1 MCHKS
6 RLDDVESL
14 CAAAASHPQQKTSFP
29 FLRTKQNLAFCISSF
44 RLKAEFI
51 VKVKKAAPTKTFVIR
66 QKSWKLWSCCSFFF
80 SSSLC
85 CCCCCC
91 FFLRKRPLGHAHSGK
106 ARRHSAFVLWE
117 HIANSL
123 NDSMDRARA
132 GDRTAGAVNLDVV
145 APRLLGCDWWFWIS
159 DKAAHRAKQE
169 KCTKDQSACVFR
181 LCFC

>member
-29 FLRTKQNLAFCISSF
+29 FLRTKQDLAFCISSF
-44 RLKAEFI
+44 RLKAKFI

-85 CCCCCC
+85 CCVASYENAHWGTPTAER
-91 FFLRKRPLGHAHSGK
+91 LRDTVHLSCGSTLRTP
-106 ARRHSAFVLWE
+106 
-117 HIANSL
+117 
-123 NDSMDRARA
+123 SMTQWTAPALATALRA
-132 GDRTAGAVNLDVV
+132 L
-145 APRLLGCDWWFWIS
+145 WIS
-159 DKAAHRAKQE
+159 MWLRL
-169 KCTKDQSACVFR
+169 ACLAVIDDSELATRRRTELSRKNVRKINRLVFFGFVFVR
-181 LCFC
+181 E